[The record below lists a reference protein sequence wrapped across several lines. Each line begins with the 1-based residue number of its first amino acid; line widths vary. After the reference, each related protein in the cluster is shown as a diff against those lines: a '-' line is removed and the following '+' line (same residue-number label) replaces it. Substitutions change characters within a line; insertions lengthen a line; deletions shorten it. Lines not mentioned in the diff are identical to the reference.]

1 MIYGSISRR
10 YAKALFDLGQEKN
23 LLPQFV
29 LQIEQF
35 NTLWNENPELR
46 HSLTSPTVPLK
57 LKKDILDKITARMAA
72 PEPIKRFLTLLVV
85 KQRVESITLIY
96 LTLKSMADKKDGI
109 LRGEIV
115 SAFPLDPPQF
125 SYIVQSMEKK
135 IGKKIILTREVDP
148 ALIGGIVIKLE
159 DKIIDGSVKG
169 QLEDV
174 RKTIIG
180 DIHP

>member
-23 LLPQFV
+23 LLSQFV

-46 HSLTSPTVPLK
+46 HALTSPTVPLR
-57 LKKDILDKITARMAA
+57 LKKDVLNKIATRMAA
-72 PEPIKRFLTLLVV
+72 QEPVKRFLTLLVV
-85 KQRVESITLIY
+85 KQRVESISLIY
-96 LTLKSMADKKDGI
+96 FTLKAMADRKEGI
-109 LRGEIV
+109 LRGEVV

-135 IGKKIILTREVDP
+135 IGKKVILTREVDP
-148 ALIGGIVIKLE
+148 ALIGGIVIKIE
-159 DKIIDGSVKG
+159 DKIIDGSVKS

-180 DIHP
+180 DINP